1 MDSQNV
7 GFLQDDKGSNSSMR
21 LMCMISLF
29 GSLLFGLLTILLQSE
44 GQNVSGIYIT
54 MGFLV
59 SAFAPKSLQKYIEE
73 KIK

>member
-1 MDSQNV
+1 MAD
-7 GFLQDDKGSNSSMR
+7 FLQDDKGNDSSMR

-29 GSLLFGLLTILLQSE
+29 GSLVFGLLTILLEAKSE
-44 GQNVSGIYIT
+44 NVSGIYIT

>member
-1 MDSQNV
+1 MDSQNT

-29 GSLLFGLLTILLQSE
+29 GALLFGLLTILLESK
-44 GQNVSGIYIT
+44 GDNVPGIYIT
-54 MGFLV
+54 MGFLL

-73 KIK
+73 KK